1 MVNERIVALSNQLRE
16 EGVTVSVRSTQTA
29 CEVWDLMKGSTKIE
43 DMQNALKSV
52 YIKDNHDE
60 RKFDEIFEEFFT
72 EETHKSEHT
81 TYESYD
87 DSNDDSVIEREDI
100 MGMPNSVESDLPIDQ
115 MIPPEFN
122 PEMLQPQKIHDKE
135 LMRMDINHLNTFD
148 ERIVDLCRNLGKK
161 IANTRSKRKKR
172 QQSHIIDMPR
182 TIRANL
188 KNGGKLI
195 DLKPSK
201 PKINKTK
208 HVFLSD
214 ISGSCDW
221 ISNWFFSIIYG
232 CQKSFD
238 RIRCFEFDNKVIE
251 TTDALNTESY
261 EVSYETITL
270 KKIQQGMIHG
280 QSDMTQSFK
289 EFLKQSNL
297 NHRTTVIIL
306 SDCRDWKG
314 KREDGIFE
322 SATVLKEIVN
332 LSSKVLIFNP
342 EPENKWNT
350 PTSCVKDY
358 QKAGAQVHEIKNL
371 ENLAKLI
378 TKL

>member
-29 CEVWDLMKGSTKIE
+29 CEVWDLMKGTTKIE

-60 RKFDEIFEEFFT
+60 KKFDEIFEEFFT
-72 EETHKSEHT
+72 EETHKTEHT

-87 DSNDDSVIEREDI
+87 DSNDDPAIEREDI
-100 MGMPNSVESDLPIDQ
+100 MGMPNSVESDLSIEQ

-122 PEMLQPQKIHDKE
+122 QEMLQPHKIHQKD
-135 LMRMDINHLNTFD
+135 LLRTDISHLNTFD
-148 ERIVDLCRNLGKK
+148 ERIVDLCRELGKK
-161 IANTRSKRKKR
+161 IANKRSKRKKR
-172 QQSHIIDMPR
+172 QQFESIDMPR
-182 TIRANL
+182 TIRTNL

-195 DLKPSK
+195 NLKYSK
-201 PKINKTK
+201 PKNSKTK
-208 HVFLSD
+208 HIFLSD
-214 ISGSCDW
+214 VSGSCDW

-238 RIRCFEFDNKVIE
+238 RISCFEFDNKVIE

-261 EVSYETITL
+261 QLSYETITL
-270 KKIQQGMIHG
+270 KKIKQGMIHG
-280 QSDMTQSFK
+280 QSDMTNSFK
-289 EFLKQSNL
+289 SFQKQAPL

-314 KREDGIFE
+314 KREEGVLE
-322 SATVLKEIVN
+322 SANILREIVN
-332 LSSKVLIFNP
+332 QSSKVLIFNP
-342 EPENKWNT
+342 EPMARWNT
-350 PTSCVKDY
+350 PTSCVQDY
-358 QKAGAQVHEIKNL
+358 QRVGAQVYEIKNL
-371 ENLAKLI
+371 ENLSNMIIKL
-378 TKL
+378 